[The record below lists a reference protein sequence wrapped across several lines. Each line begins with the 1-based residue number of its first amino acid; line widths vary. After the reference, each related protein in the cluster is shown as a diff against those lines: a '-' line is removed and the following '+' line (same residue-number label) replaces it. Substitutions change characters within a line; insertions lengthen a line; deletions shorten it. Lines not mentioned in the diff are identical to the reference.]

1 MIPTTAELLAEVS
14 AAFASVAPN
23 EDTPPRT
30 YTGAEIREVL
40 RWGGVRF
47 KKHMSVLLANGGA
60 RLVTIRRLS
69 IDGRLQTIVAYQF
82 AAPAKPTK
90 KRAA

>member
-1 MIPTTAELLAEVS
+1 MTPTTAELLAEVT
-14 AAFASVAPN
+14 AAFSAVAPS

-60 RLVTIRRLS
+60 RLVTIRRYS

-82 AAPAKPTK
+82 AAPAKKGK
-90 KRAA
+90 KVA